1 MKFMKY
7 FVLTC
12 ENKKG
17 AISIDPVYHLSVIP
31 YKILDEK
38 TELMEHNTFLISKGK
53 QKNDVISFEKH
64 FGNMAISQRLK
75 NFLELT
81 KTKGWSCFPIQ
92 IDGIDDPYY
101 ALQIIGKSGGI
112 LNLEAVNGSVE
123 HPMKRQINE
132 STINGNDIFLV
143 SGTLNILV
151 TEDLA
156 QKMKHENFT
165 NLLIKDAENTFKF
178 IDEENE

>member
-17 AISIDPVYHLSVIP
+17 VISIDPVYHLSVIP

-64 FGNMAISQRLK
+64 WQYGYLSTTEEFFG
-75 NFLELT
+75 
-81 KTKGWSCFPIQ
+81 
-92 IDGIDDPYY
+92 
-101 ALQIIGKSGGI
+101 
-112 LNLEAVNGSVE
+112 
-123 HPMKRQINE
+123 INE
-132 STINGNDIFLV
+132 R
-143 SGTLNILV
+143 
-151 TEDLA
+151 
-156 QKMKHENFT
+156 
-165 NLLIKDAENTFKF
+165 
-178 IDEENE
+178 